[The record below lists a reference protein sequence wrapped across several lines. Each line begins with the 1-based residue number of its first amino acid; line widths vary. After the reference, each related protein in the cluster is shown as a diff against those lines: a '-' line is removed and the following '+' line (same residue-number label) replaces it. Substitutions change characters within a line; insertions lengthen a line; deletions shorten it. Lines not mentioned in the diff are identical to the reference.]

1 MGHFRPSSTII
12 TRKVDGPSNYFI
24 LYFRVANIRTLWCYV
39 MQPSWKATI
48 RSDEFRSN
56 CFSLH
61 YIFPVLFTC
70 FPRVIVI
77 CEDTVRLKHNS
88 REMLIFA
95 IQTLTLQVTIREL
108 VSHWC
113 ILFPALPCICW
124 DLAPKCLCVF
134 ILWLLRG
141 KNFLSLNFN
150 KISSHN
156 HTAGITKIVWILDM
170 QTRYEL
176 SLLLLLW
183 LLFGHSSWILCKSMS
198 HLHESF
204 PESCNACWCTLI
216 TTFYPF
222 RSKGGRVPYISEVV
236 RIGTVIFHPGWV
248 TKLWKVK
255 LPGATKNVKMNTN
268 WDMSLL
274 YLQLIS
280 LWPLVHTRL
289 KCWLKFIAGS
299 L

>member
-24 LYFRVANIRTLWCYV
+24 LYFRVVNIRTLWCYV

-108 VSHWC
+108 VSHWLHF
-113 ILFPALPCICW
+113 ISR
-124 DLAPKCLCVF
+124 LAMY
-134 ILWLLRG
+134 LLR
-141 KNFLSLNFN
+141 FS
-150 KISSHN
+150 
-156 HTAGITKIVWILDM
+156 TKM
-170 QTRYEL
+170 
-176 SLLLLLW
+176 
-183 LLFGHSSWILCKSMS
+183 F
-198 HLHESF
+198 
-204 PESCNACWCTLI
+204 
-216 TTFYPF
+216 
-222 RSKGGRVPYISEVV
+222 V
-236 RIGTVIFHPGWV
+236 R
-248 TKLWKVK
+248 
-255 LPGATKNVKMNTN
+255 
-268 WDMSLL
+268 
-274 YLQLIS
+274 
-280 LWPLVHTRL
+280 VHTL
-289 KCWLKFIAGS
+289 TIAWKKLS
-299 L
+299 FTQFQQNIIT